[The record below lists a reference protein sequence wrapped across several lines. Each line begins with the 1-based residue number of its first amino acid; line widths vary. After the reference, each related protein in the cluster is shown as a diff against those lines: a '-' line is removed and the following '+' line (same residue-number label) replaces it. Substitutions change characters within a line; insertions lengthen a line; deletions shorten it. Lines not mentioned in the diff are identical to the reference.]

1 MVLREDKMGQTFL
14 VPVDLREFIP
24 EDHICFYVSDIVDKL
39 DFRKLDKK
47 YRYRYKL

>member
-14 VPVDLREFIP
+14 VPVDLKEFIP
-24 EDHICFYVSDIVDKL
+24 KDHICFYVSDIVDKL

-47 YRYRYKL
+47 I